1 MRGAAGADIRVFNLY
16 NAHIL
21 RELKLAAVVKRFGY
35 IIKISLSL
43 MFLLYLCQIKMKSVT
58 FYENNVQIYQYNR
71 KIIVQNTHK
80 KHYAIFMR

>member
-1 MRGAAGADIRVFNLY
+1 
-16 NAHIL
+16 
-21 RELKLAAVVKRFGY
+21 
-35 IIKISLSL
+35 

-80 KHYAIFMR
+80 NHYAIFAR

>member
-1 MRGAAGADIRVFNLY
+1 
-16 NAHIL
+16 
-21 RELKLAAVVKRFGY
+21 
-35 IIKISLSL
+35 